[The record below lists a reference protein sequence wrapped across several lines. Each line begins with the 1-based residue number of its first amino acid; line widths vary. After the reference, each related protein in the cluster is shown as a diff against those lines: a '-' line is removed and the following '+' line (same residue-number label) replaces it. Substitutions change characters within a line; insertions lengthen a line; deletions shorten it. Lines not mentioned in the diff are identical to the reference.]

1 MRSRRFKIGF
11 LAVLLALSLLAAA
24 GCTSSARDPIAE
36 AIANGQPVVTLN
48 ANGGLMGSSR
58 TINYILPE
66 KGSYM
71 LKPGETYG
79 NETVTNAARSG
90 YTLLGWFRGE
100 EADGEVTLGAEF
112 DFDTE
117 KVYEERLT
125 LYAGWELTIKY
136 TFKVVYGENNENSRQ
151 ITPRS
156 DGSFKRPGSRDIT
169 WSGHTLLGLY
179 WDEELTQEV
188 EFDERDYSVGKH
200 TFDPENPEIT
210 VYTKW
215 LDGVY
220 TLVSTGRDMVGINS
234 GTNLYLLNDVD
245 LSGIST
251 NLVDEYR
258 GIIEGNGF
266 TISNWSVARTTPRTE
281 TNFGLFTQL
290 RGATIRNVT
299 FENCTVTSP
308 IFISGAMTDK
318 NHYLGFL
325 AGSADETTVLE
336 NVRLVNCTATYTQ
349 VQEPAGANLINK
361 GDAVANAACSL
372 NGVTVENVTVEVV
385 REQTQA

>member
-58 TINYILPE
+58 TIDYILPE

-79 NETVTNAARSG
+79 NVSVTNASRTG
-90 YTLLGWFRGE
+90 YNLLGWFRGE
-100 EADGEVTLGAEF
+100 ETDGEVTLGSEF
-112 DFDTE
+112 NFDTE

-125 LYAGWELTIKY
+125 LYAGWRKSNAFIIRYDDQERT
-136 TFKVVYGENNENSRQ
+136 VYARD
-151 ITPRS
+151 
-156 DGSFKRPGSRDIT
+156 DGSFRQPNSY
-169 WSGHTLLGLY
+169 SGYTIIDYY
-179 WDEELTQEV
+179 WDEELTQKV
-188 EFDERDYSVGKH
+188 EFDDRGYSLNNPEFNSERD
-200 TFDPENPEIT
+200 EIT
-210 VYTKW
+210 VYTDW
-215 LDGVY
+215 LKGNY
-220 TLVSTGRDMVGINS
+220 TLVRTAKDMVGIKANS
-234 GTNLYLLNDVD
+234 NLYLLGDVD
-245 LSGIST
+245 LSGTAT
-251 NLVDEYR
+251 NVVDVFL
-258 GIIEGNGF
+258 GTIEGNGF
-266 TISNWSVARTTPRTE
+266 TISNWSIARTTPGTE

-290 RGATIRNVT
+290 SGATFRNVT

-308 IFISGAMTDK
+308 IFSSSATVSRA
-318 NHYLGFL
+318 HYLGFL
-325 AGSADETTVLE
+325 AGSADENTVFE

-349 VQEPAGANLINK
+349 VREPEGANLINK

-385 REQTQA
+385 LEQTQA

>member
-48 ANGGLMGSSR
+48 ANGGLMGSSK
-58 TINYILPE
+58 TIDYILPE

-71 LKPGETYG
+71 LKPGEKYG
-79 NETVTNAARSG
+79 KETIRNADRNG

-100 EADGEVTLGAEF
+100 ETDGEVKLGAEF

-136 TFKVVYGENNENSRQ
+136 TFNIVYGENNGNSRQ
-151 ITPRS
+151 VTPRA
-156 DGSFKRPGSRDIT
+156 DGAFKRPGSRDIT

-179 WDEELTQEV
+179 WDEELTQKV
-188 EFDERDYSVGKH
+188 EFDERDYSLVKH

-220 TLVSTGRDMVGINS
+220 TLVSTGRDMDGIKS

-266 TISNWSVARTTPRTE
+266 TISNWSIARETPGNE
-281 TNFGLFTQL
+281 TNFGLFTRL
-290 RGATIRNVT
+290 RRATIRNVT

-308 IFISGAMTDK
+308 VFVTSAMTDK

-325 AGSADETTVLE
+325 AGVADEATVLE
-336 NVRLVNCTATYTQ
+336 NVKLVNCAATYTQ
-349 VQEPAGANLINK
+349 RLEPAGANLINK
-361 GDAVANAACSL
+361 GDVVANAACSL